1 MKIARATNE
10 EAIQASLANGM
21 KVMPVTHLQIGP
33 ENLLPVALAASTT
46 ISNSNPLPIYMEIPS
61 RRSLTKLVLWKS
73 HHLDHFLAHQP
84 TSSSHEDLQRKVDS
98 HQPSAYQYKYSFP
111 STPEAF

>member
-1 MKIARATNE
+1 MKIARATSE
-10 EAIQASLANGM
+10 EATQAPSATEM
-21 KVMPVTHLQIGP
+21 KVMLVTHLQIGP
-33 ENLLPVALAASTT
+33 ENLLPVALAAYTT
-46 ISNSNPLPIYMEIPS
+46 ISNSSPLPTYMEIPS

-73 HHLDHFLAHQP
+73 HHLDHFLAHQL

-98 HQPSAYQYKYSFP
+98 LQPSVFQYKYSFP